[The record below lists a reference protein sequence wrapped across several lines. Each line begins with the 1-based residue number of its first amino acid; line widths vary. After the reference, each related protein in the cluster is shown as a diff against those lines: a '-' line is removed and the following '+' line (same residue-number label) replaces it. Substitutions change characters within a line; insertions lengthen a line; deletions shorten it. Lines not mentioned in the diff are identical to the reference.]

1 MEPLNLSIP
10 GQHAFTDPT
19 VERNVDRLRGWLTGL
34 PLMDVVETVRLVRN
48 ALDALNEQ
56 QMDAQQ
62 RFDSLEVFQNTAQ
75 RLFVTIDPLRLR
87 QLSLSK
93 SQRQQAIEGVEQ
105 LLLSLAGG
113 YKLVV
118 MTLHEGQAHGQAG
131 TLFGFAVN
139 RSIETLI
146 YTLLDCYRFY
156 RAIQPCCFSEL
167 HQLYRVARY
176 HGLLNVK
183 IDNDESGSSVSTAA
197 LYHAGML
204 SSLTDPF
211 RLAEGEINLLFE
223 VLSQHAGRC
232 RIIPGNCPPGN
243 GEGLYQI
250 DLDGDKE
257 PVSCVG
263 HAASVTM
270 KGPYILDAREAL
282 KSVREQLVRIPA
294 KVRMLSA
301 EATLLRQLLPEDP
314 ESRQRREERRS
325 EARWVQLLLGIDS
338 IHGFLMQASGRKAA
352 GRVVRD
358 SNPSSAEPFRC
369 KVLDSSENGMR
380 LFWGNSDAGDVRVGE
395 LLAIVEGQAGQQY
408 LRLAVIQ
415 FVRIYRKGGMEA
427 GVKLIKGGV
436 GAVYCHIPDD
446 PASAGSIALFMPSG
460 DDESGAATLIAPR
473 GVYEKGR
480 RLLIDVAD
488 KEIRTLAGRRVFGG
502 PVFDR
507 FEFVSE

>member
-183 IDNDESGSSVSTAA
+183 ID
-197 LYHAGML
+197 
-204 SSLTDPF
+204 
-211 RLAEGEINLLFE
+211 
-223 VLSQHAGRC
+223 
-232 RIIPGNCPPGN
+232 
-243 GEGLYQI
+243 
-250 DLDGDKE
+250 
-257 PVSCVG
+257 
-263 HAASVTM
+263 
-270 KGPYILDAREAL
+270 
-282 KSVREQLVRIPA
+282 
-294 KVRMLSA
+294 
-301 EATLLRQLLPEDP
+301 
-314 ESRQRREERRS
+314 
-325 EARWVQLLLGIDS
+325 
-338 IHGFLMQASGRKAA
+338 
-352 GRVVRD
+352 
-358 SNPSSAEPFRC
+358 
-369 KVLDSSENGMR
+369 
-380 LFWGNSDAGDVRVGE
+380 
-395 LLAIVEGQAGQQY
+395 
-408 LRLAVIQ
+408 
-415 FVRIYRKGGMEA
+415 
-427 GVKLIKGGV
+427 
-436 GAVYCHIPDD
+436 
-446 PASAGSIALFMPSG
+446 
-460 DDESGAATLIAPR
+460 
-473 GVYEKGR
+473 
-480 RLLIDVAD
+480 
-488 KEIRTLAGRRVFGG
+488 
-502 PVFDR
+502 
-507 FEFVSE
+507 